1 MDKWVL
7 SLNATAGVINGW
19 GGQDVRI
26 NHAYFLGGTTL
37 RGFESAGVGARD
49 KQSDDSLGGD
59 WRLTATAQL
68 MFPLGVP
75 EEFGLRGKLF
85 VDAGMLGKPSGVDDW
100 KDVWYSNKPRVS
112 AGFGL
117 LWRSPMGPINID
129 FGFPIVDEKYDKR
142 EVFRLN
148 FGTGF

>member
-1 MDKWVL
+1 M
-7 SLNATAGVINGW
+7 NGCACHPRW
-19 GGQDVRI
+19 MWEGQDVRI
-26 NHAYFLGGTTL
+26 NHAYFLGGSNL
-37 RGFESAGVGARD
+37 RGFEGGGVGARD
-49 KQSDDSLGGD
+49 IQSDDSLGGD

-75 EEFGLRGKLF
+75 EEFGLRGKVF
-85 VDAGMLGKPSGVDDW
+85 VDAGMIGKPSGVEDW
-100 KDVWYSNKPRVS
+100 SQILYSDKPRVS

-129 FGFPIVDEKYDKR
+129 FGFPIMDEKYDKR